1 MTALERRYRRLLA
14 WYPKDH
20 RARHEEEMLAVLL
33 ASSTPDQNRP
43 AGRDALDVV
52 RGGLAIRLH
61 RVAPPGSRR
70 RWRAAVDLAALLAPL
85 TLFGAGLF
93 RAAGYA
99 GRFAF
104 DLALPNLVH
113 ALPYGLVVLL
123 VWLGRRWATIACA
136 WATAALHAAESMVW
150 LLSLPEGTMVVGD
163 VLLVSGR
170 PLIAA
175 GVLLSAFP
183 ACVCAAMLTLA
194 PSPGP
199 GPVGSRRLLVWAGGV
214 LAVCVVGVLLPKVF
228 GAVLMPAALGTVAVM
243 ALRSPVGRRTAAI
256 LTPFLV
262 VAVMRSWFTDLASLT
277 AVTVATAALLGVTA
291 WLARTG
297 KASHAPDRVP
307 GPSGS

>member
-1 MTALERRYRRLLA
+1 MTPLERRYRRLLA

-33 ASSTPDQNRP
+33 AASAPGQSRP
-43 AGRDALDVV
+43 VGRDAFDLV
-52 RGGLAIRLH
+52 RGGLAIRLR
-61 RVAPPGSRR
+61 RVARPGARR
-70 RWRAAVDLAALLAPL
+70 HWRAAVDLAALLAPL

-104 DLALPNLVH
+104 DLALPTLVYV
-113 ALPYGLVVLL
+113 LPYGLIVLL
-123 VWLGRRWATIACA
+123 AWLGRRWAAIACA
-136 WATAALHAAESMVW
+136 WAMAALHAGDEMVR

-175 GVLLSAFP
+175 NMLLSALP
-183 ACVCAAMLTLA
+183 AGVCAAMLTLA

-199 GPVGSRRLLVWAGGV
+199 GPVGSRRLPAWAGGL
-214 LAVCVVGVLLPKVF
+214 LAACVVGALLPKVF
-228 GAVLMPAALGTVAVM
+228 GAALMLAALGTVAVM
-243 ALRSPVGRRTAAI
+243 ALRFPEGRRTAAI

-262 VAVMRSWFTDLASLT
+262 VSVMPSWFTDLASLA
-277 AVTVATAALLGVTA
+277 AVAVATAAFLGVTA
-291 WLARTG
+291 WLARAG
-297 KASHAPDRVP
+297 EPI
-307 GPSGS
+307 

>member
-1 MTALERRYRRLLA
+1 VTALERRYRRLLA

-33 ASSTPDQNRP
+33 AASAPGQSRP
-43 AGRDALDVV
+43 GGREAFDLV
-52 RGGLAIRLH
+52 RGGLAIRL
-61 RVAPPGSRR
+61 RRFPPPGSRR
-70 RWRAAVDLAALLAPL
+70 HWRAAAGLAALLAPF

-104 DLALPNLVH
+104 DMALPQLVY

-123 VWLGRRWATIACA
+123 AWLGRRWAAIACA
-136 WATAALHAAESMVW
+136 WAMAALETAETVTRM
-150 LLSLPEGTMVVGD
+150 LSLPEGTTMVGD

-170 PLIAA
+170 PFIA
-175 GVLLSAFP
+175 VNMLLSALP

-199 GPVGSRRLLVWAGGV
+199 GPVASRHLPAWTGGV
-214 LAVCVVGVLLPKVF
+214 LAACVVGALLPGVF
-228 GAVLMPAALGTVAVM
+228 GAVLILAAIGTVAVM
-243 ALRSPVGRRTAAI
+243 ALRSPVGRRAAAV
-256 LTPFLV
+256 LMPFLL
-262 VAVMRSWFTDLASLT
+262 VAVMRSWFTDLAGLA

-297 KASHAPDRVP
+297 EPA
-307 GPSGS
+307 

>member
-1 MTALERRYRRLLA
+1 MTALERRYRRLLT

-33 ASSTPDQNRP
+33 AASAPGQSRP
-43 AGRDALDVV
+43 SGRDAFDLV
-52 RGGLAIRLH
+52 RGGLAIRLR

-70 RWRAAVDLAALLAPL
+70 HWRAAVDLAALLAPL
-85 TLFGAGLF
+85 TLFGGGLS
-93 RAAGYA
+93 RAATLA
-99 GRFAF
+99 GRLAF
-104 DLALPNLVH
+104 DQALPVLVY
-113 ALPYGLVVLL
+113 ALPSGLVVLL
-123 VWLGRRWATIACA
+123 AWLGRRWAAIACA
-136 WATAALHAAESMVW
+136 WAMAALHAATMMAR
-150 LLSLPEGTMVVGD
+150 LLSLPEGTRVMGD

-175 GVLLSAFP
+175 NMLLAALP

-199 GPVGSRRLLVWAGGV
+199 GPVGSRRLLAWAGGV
-214 LAVCVVGVLLPKVF
+214 LGACVVGALLPEVF
-228 GAVLMPAALGTVAVM
+228 GAVLMLAAIGTVAVL

-262 VAVMRSWFTDLASLT
+262 VDVMPSWFTDLASLT
-277 AVTVATAALLGVTA
+277 AVAVATVALLGLTA

-297 KASHAPDRVP
+297 EPA
-307 GPSGS
+307 